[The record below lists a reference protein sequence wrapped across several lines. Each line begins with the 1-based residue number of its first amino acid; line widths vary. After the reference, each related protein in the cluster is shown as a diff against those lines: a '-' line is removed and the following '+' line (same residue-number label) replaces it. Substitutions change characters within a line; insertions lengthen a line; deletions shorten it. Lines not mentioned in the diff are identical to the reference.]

1 MAGAQAGNPCLQ
13 LHTPAGK
20 EQKEMTEV
28 YAVIGEWFG
37 YAGGVAMFMGILAK
51 CINVM
56 VKAFTRGEIV
66 V

>member
-1 MAGAQAGNPCLQ
+1 MS
-13 LHTPAGK
+13 
-20 EQKEMTEV
+20 EV
-28 YAVIGEWFG
+28 FKVIGEWF
-37 YAGGVAMFMGILAK
+37 AISGGVAMFMGILSK

>member
-1 MAGAQAGNPCLQ
+1 
-13 LHTPAGK
+13 
-20 EQKEMTEV
+20 MTEI
-28 YAVIGEWFG
+28 YQVIGDWFTV
-37 YAGGVAMFMGILAK
+37 AGGVSMFIGILGK

>member
-1 MAGAQAGNPCLQ
+1 
-13 LHTPAGK
+13 
-20 EQKEMTEV
+20 MTEI
-28 YAVIGEWFG
+28 YKVIGEWFAV
-37 YAGGVAMFMGILAK
+37 AGGVSMFMGILSK